1 MKELIDEVVQE
12 IKKLKEEIIQLQE
25 KENKLMFEI
34 INEDEE

>member
-1 MKELIDEVVQE
+1 MKELIDEIVQE

>member
-1 MKELIDEVVQE
+1 M
-12 IKKLKEEIIQLQE
+12 IKKLKEKIIQLQE

>member
-1 MKELIDEVVQE
+1 MKELIDEIVQE
-12 IKKLKEEIIQLQE
+12 IKKLKEEILQLQE

>member
-1 MKELIDEVVQE
+1 MKELIDEIVQE

-25 KENKLMFEI
+25 KENKLMLEI